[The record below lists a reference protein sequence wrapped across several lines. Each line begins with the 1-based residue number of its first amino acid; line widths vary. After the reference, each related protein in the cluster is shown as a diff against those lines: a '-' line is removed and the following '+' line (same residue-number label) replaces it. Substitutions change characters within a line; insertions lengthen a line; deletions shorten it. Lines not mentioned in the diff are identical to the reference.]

1 MLGSLHCSVFRASDS
16 LLMVSPSSS
25 HWLSLLLRNNSRAFI
40 PRKLLELGS
49 EPTVS
54 GTVVEGSSST
64 DVSQRLLSLWFW
76 GFSGVESSL
85 LLPPLLL
92 LLPRVLGGLVSPFL
106 PIVSSLCLAVSSLA
120 QSSLLGEE
128 RGHSVKEITAI
139 QGNHSNSTV
148 EREMARVDYFTFSF
162 CLWVCTSIRFL
173 SQFWGKGGVTG
184 GNQMCHTL
192 SSATATVLKSKTGNN
207 PTWVLQIS
215 HHHPHLSSAASAAS
229 VLSSSSFFS
238 RLLFSSRPNR
248 SKISS
253 SNAWVIL
260 FWALYLLS
268 TACS

>member
-1 MLGSLHCSVFRASDS
+1 
-16 LLMVSPSSS
+16 
-25 HWLSLLLRNNSRAFI
+25 
-40 PRKLLELGS
+40 
-49 EPTVS
+49 
-54 GTVVEGSSST
+54 
-64 DVSQRLLSLWFW
+64 
-76 GFSGVESSL
+76 
-85 LLPPLLL
+85 
-92 LLPRVLGGLVSPFL
+92 
-106 PIVSSLCLAVSSLA
+106 
-120 QSSLLGEE
+120 
-128 RGHSVKEITAI
+128 
-139 QGNHSNSTV
+139 
-148 EREMARVDYFTFSF
+148 MARVDYFTFSF

-192 SSATATVLKSKTGNN
+192 NSATATVLKSKTGNN

-268 TACS
+268 TACSWPLSKERNQNVQNLQILPQLWQYICQSTAKMLHRKPLPCLDFNIFQVFLLLQEEVVLFWKLRFQFSYPFLGSIEPLALLLNTQLCLLQFFPKSSVQHFNLLEANSTMVKYNLILCYFYWCLDMFLML